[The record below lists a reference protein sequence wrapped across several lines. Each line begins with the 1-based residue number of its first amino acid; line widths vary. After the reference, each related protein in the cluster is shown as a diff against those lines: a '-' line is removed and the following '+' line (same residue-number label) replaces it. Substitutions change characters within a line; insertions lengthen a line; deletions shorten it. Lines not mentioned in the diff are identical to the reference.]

1 VLERFVVENHREVEY
16 EINKN
21 QLEMNIVRLKVE
33 TLSLNLSFLW
43 DYQYVDHVDDR
54 VRQLNEGMDFYR
66 VQFIFI
72 WISTEIK

>member
-1 VLERFVVENHREVEY
+1 MLERFVVENHREVEY

-66 VQFIFI
+66 VLIELNQ
-72 WISTEIK
+72 SM

>member
-66 VQFIFI
+66 VLIELNQ
-72 WISTEIK
+72 SM